1 MTKMF
6 EIAKEKDNGFFAKIG
21 MQKTL
26 ADKWQV
32 DTYSECVEYT
42 VDTFLECVDT
52 MTFEEYIETV
62 EIYEEEDVKDLS
74 NFGSLNNIVD
84 GLMYIYG
91 IEIFVDS
98 KNNLLYTTE
107 KEYTDKMN
115 NRRKLN
121 YIGIVMELERLC
133 ILSEE
138 ERVTENDIE
147 VFIEILSEYGFD
159 IKETYDYKK
168 STVQDTAITIID
180 RMNQIFSLW

>member
-1 MTKMF
+1 MLLIEK
-6 EIAKEKDNGFFAKIG
+6 AKEKDNGFFAKIG

-26 ADKWQV
+26 ADIWGV
-32 DTYSECVEYT
+32 NINSECVEYT

-98 KNNLLYTTE
+98 ENNLLYTTE

-159 IKETYDYKK
+159 IEETYDYKET
-168 STVQDTAITIID
+168 TVQDTAITIID

>member
-1 MTKMF
+1 MMMN
-6 EIAKEKDNGFFAKIG
+6 EIAKQKDKSGKFAKIG

-32 DTYSECVEYT
+32 DTHSEYVEYT

-52 MTFEEYIETV
+52 MSFEEYIKTI
-62 EIYEEEDVKDLS
+62 EIYEEENIKDLS
-74 NFGSLNNIVD
+74 NFGSLSNIVD

-91 IEIFVDS
+91 IEIFVDTG
-98 KNNLLYTTE
+98 NNLLYTTE

-121 YIGIVMELERLC
+121 YIGIAMELERLC
-133 ILSEE
+133 ILCEE
-138 ERVTENDIE
+138 ERVTENDVE
-147 VFIEILSEYGFD
+147 VFIEILAEYGFD
-159 IKETYDYKK
+159 IEETYDCKEK
-168 STVQDTAITIID
+168 TVQDTAITIID